1 MLAGALWIVWIL
13 ARAPH
18 LARTTR
24 VAACGRCQTAPK
36 AGEGRGEDGLC
47 DWRLAKKREDM
58 VSSATARAAKRPQ
71 HGKAG
76 AAQKTVMERGGC
88 GVRDGCGGEGCG
100 EGTIGDG
107 LKGAGKHR
115 GKGDRLS
122 LDLAVFGRIVG
133 SGVVRRGCGRVGFFF
148 CTSGGHRRGK
158 WERGRD
164 GRGLRSAGEAL
175 AARGRNAM
183 ADCGGGRSG
192 AGQAARGRQG
202 GAGDAGQQANKY
214 PREPRP

>member
-1 MLAGALWIVWIL
+1 MTGEYRCHFEFPAGRPPPQLLPPGAVEGSYDSIRIGFGDSERDRTESWDSQVGRPPLLGLVVVGAGDAEGDAVLAGALWIVWIL

-24 VAACGRCQTAPK
+24 VAACGRCQTPPK

-58 VSSATARAAKRPQ
+58 VSSATARAVKRSQ

-100 EGTIGDG
+100 EG
-107 LKGAGKHR
+107 R
-115 GKGDRLS
+115 
-122 LDLAVFGRIVG
+122 
-133 SGVVRRGCGRVGFFF
+133 
-148 CTSGGHRRGK
+148 
-158 WERGRD
+158 
-164 GRGLRSAGEAL
+164 
-175 AARGRNAM
+175 
-183 ADCGGGRSG
+183 
-192 AGQAARGRQG
+192 
-202 GAGDAGQQANKY
+202 
-214 PREPRP
+214 